1 MPGVAHYMICLAT
14 CFLHCNA
21 FEPITTGAGLVA
33 AGSVIWMAKDKV
45 MCQFRECC
53 EEPYIKDYPFGLEQI
68 LDENLYGQHIA
79 KSVVLK
85 TLQARLRK
93 REQKKA
99 LVLSFHGMTGS
110 GKNYVSQLI
119 AENLFKEG
127 MRSKYVHVYVSKVH
141 FPEKN
146 KVDIY
151 KRQIQQEI
159 EGHVK
164 RCARS
169 LIIFDEID
177 DLDPGIIDAIK
188 PFLDYYPNINGV
200 DYRHAIFIFL
210 SNSGA
215 SKIYGITLD
224 HWKRGEKRETLS
236 LEDYEEA
243 LSSAAYNNNGGLWRT
258 EIIEKALIDASI
270 PFLPLE
276 KEHVKLC
283 IKAEITKQNNREK
296 KEEGEERTPAK
307 EFTDQDLVQ
316 LAEKRTYDQEGVF
329 SKMGCKKLETLVAS
343 FMEED

>member
-1 MPGVAHYMICLAT
+1 MMHGLAT
-14 CFLHCNA
+14 TVFLLATYFLHCNA

-53 EEPYIKDYPFGLEQI
+53 EEPYIKDYPFGLEQT

-79 KSVVLK
+79 KTVVLK
-85 TLQARLRK
+85 TLQSRLRK

-110 GKNYVSQLI
+110 GKNFVSQLI

-127 MRSKYVHVYVSKVH
+127 MKSKYVHVYVSKVH
-141 FPEKN
+141 FSEKN
-146 KVDIY
+146 KVDYY
-151 KRQIQQEI
+151 KSKIQQEI
-159 EGHVK
+159 EEHVR
-164 RCARS
+164 RCGRS

-177 DLDPGIIDAIK
+177 DLDPGIIDGIK

-200 DYRHAIFIFL
+200 DYRNAIFIFL

-224 HWKRGEKRETLS
+224 HWKRGEKRESLT

-258 EIIEKALIDASI
+258 EIIEKALIDASL

-283 IKAEITKQNNREK
+283 IKAEIKKQNNREK
-296 KEEGEERTPAK
+296 LEEDEPPPK
-307 EFTDQDLVQ
+307 DFTDQDLLK

-329 SKMGCKKLETLVAS
+329 SKMGCKKLETMVAS